1 MQNNNSPELSIRVDK
16 KQLINQLRAMTD
28 NIIEIWIDP
37 KNLRFVTL
45 KDRYNV
51 NNMSTRN

>member
-1 MQNNNSPELSIRVDK
+1 MQNHNSPELSIRVDK